1 MKYVIYFLMFCTVIS
16 GIASGESLFT
26 SLLGAALVYGLYW
39 LGSKALEKS
48 REKKASTTTYAPPQS
63 DNSEL
68 DEARALVYSLSNRI
82 LSDAEQAKQ
91 AGYDYYRYE
100 LTTPEEQNVAL
111 RVVNSLRP
119 KLHARCGVHTRI
131 ICDSRT
137 REYIDVL
144 FRY

>member
-1 MKYVIYFLMFCTVIS
+1 MKFVIYFLMFCTVIS

-63 DNSEL
+63 DNSEW

-111 RVVNSLRP
+111 RVVNTLRP
-119 KLHARCGVHTRI
+119 RLLTRCGVNTRI

>member
-1 MKYVIYFLMFCTVIS
+1 MKFVIYFLMFCTVIS

-63 DNSEL
+63 DNSEW

-111 RVVNSLRP
+111 RVVNTLRP
-119 KLHARCGVHTRI
+119 RLLTRCGVNTRI
-131 ICDSRT
+131 ICDSRP